1 MFPSQETSFQR
12 SSLLDFGTMEPIKRK
27 EVSYWPLIYKGQG
40 TSSSLFG
47 NGASNLVEV
56 YNWQE
61 VGQLGS

>member
-1 MFPSQETSFQR
+1 MFP
-12 SSLLDFGTMEPIKRK
+12 
-27 EVSYWPLIYKGQG
+27 GQG

-61 VGQLGS
+61 VGQLRSLCD

>member
-1 MFPSQETSFQR
+1 V
-12 SSLLDFGTMEPIKRK
+12 EPMQRK
-27 EVSYWPLIYKGQG
+27 EVSYWLLIYKGQG

-61 VGQLGS
+61 VGRLDLDVTENWIRKVPQKSLKR